1 MYGRTTDRARFSPLQ
16 FLCKET
22 SLRIKEIIIGLYVS
36 RILLIKSV
44 FSISI
49 DLVCFFSTPLLAEA
63 ILFFILPA
71 LKIRPDT
78 CNIPLLSL

>member
-1 MYGRTTDRARFSPLQ
+1 MYGRTANRARFSPLQ
-16 FLCKET
+16 FLCQET